1 MFCRRTMSWGHRWLY
16 FVRVLFQYHPFLVD
30 DIHNIFSDLHQDLQV
45 HLPAPDVPIWHA
57 GGQLPKQSFST
68 VFPGLLGF
76 LLFSQVFYS
85 FSPRSAPSSS
95 KWESSRRQP
104 WCSTPWLLTWNPRQC
119 SPSISSGNG
128 RLQQHL
134 TTTKSTS
141 GTWIL
146 STPKTMMMASNL
158 NLCWEEDWWAPSSLS
173 TSPPFSSSPSSM
185 PQTSSRTSSLRFLGS
200 FPQENL
206 SWIYL

>member
-1 MFCRRTMSWGHRWLY
+1 MFCRRTLSWGHRWLY
-16 FVRVLFQYHPFLVD
+16 FLRVLFQCHPQYLFR
-30 DIHNIFSDLHQDLQV
+30 STPRPSSAPTSSRCT
-45 HLPAPDVPIWHA
+45 HLTRRWPAPKTKLFH
-57 GGQLPKQSFST
+57 SF
-68 VFPGLLGF
+68 
-76 LLFSQVFYS
+76 
-85 FSPRSAPSSS
+85 PRSAPSSS

-173 TSPPFSSSPSSM
+173 TSPPSSSSPSSM